1 MQRKQLD
8 FLLHISNILCIF
20 ALEIERWD
28 TPSETVLLTIKPYRI
43 TASEMNMKA
52 TDVRTL
58 DELVEFIN
66 EQDEWSNEVAEII
79 EANSWEELS
88 DNEFDVC
95 QDDNRK
101 VAINE
106 DGIAEVQ
113 YIF

>member
-1 MQRKQLD
+1 
-8 FLLHISNILCIF
+8 
-20 ALEIERWD
+20 
-28 TPSETVLLTIKPYRI
+28 
-43 TASEMNMKA
+43 MNMKA

-88 DNEFDVC
+88 DSEFDVC

>member
-1 MQRKQLD
+1 
-8 FLLHISNILCIF
+8 
-20 ALEIERWD
+20 
-28 TPSETVLLTIKPYRI
+28 
-43 TASEMNMKA
+43 MKA

-58 DELVEFIN
+58 DELAEFIN

>member
-1 MQRKQLD
+1 
-8 FLLHISNILCIF
+8 
-20 ALEIERWD
+20 
-28 TPSETVLLTIKPYRI
+28 
-43 TASEMNMKA
+43 MKA

-66 EQDEWSNEVAEII
+66 EQDEWPNEVAEII

>member
-1 MQRKQLD
+1 
-8 FLLHISNILCIF
+8 
-20 ALEIERWD
+20 
-28 TPSETVLLTIKPYRI
+28 
-43 TASEMNMKA
+43 MKA

-79 EANSWEELS
+79 EANSWKELS

>member
-1 MQRKQLD
+1 
-8 FLLHISNILCIF
+8 
-20 ALEIERWD
+20 
-28 TPSETVLLTIKPYRI
+28 
-43 TASEMNMKA
+43 MNTKA

>member
-1 MQRKQLD
+1 
-8 FLLHISNILCIF
+8 
-20 ALEIERWD
+20 
-28 TPSETVLLTIKPYRI
+28 
-43 TASEMNMKA
+43 MKA

-58 DELVEFIN
+58 DELVEFTN

-79 EANSWEELS
+79 EANSWKELS

>member
-1 MQRKQLD
+1 
-8 FLLHISNILCIF
+8 
-20 ALEIERWD
+20 
-28 TPSETVLLTIKPYRI
+28 
-43 TASEMNMKA
+43 MKA

-88 DNEFDVC
+88 DSEFDVC

>member
-1 MQRKQLD
+1 
-8 FLLHISNILCIF
+8 
-20 ALEIERWD
+20 
-28 TPSETVLLTIKPYRI
+28 
-43 TASEMNMKA
+43 MNMKA

-113 YIF
+113 YIFSLVSTK

>member
-1 MQRKQLD
+1 
-8 FLLHISNILCIF
+8 
-20 ALEIERWD
+20 
-28 TPSETVLLTIKPYRI
+28 
-43 TASEMNMKA
+43 MKA

-66 EQDEWSNEVAEII
+66 EQDEWSNEVAGII

-101 VAINE
+101 VSINE

>member
-1 MQRKQLD
+1 
-8 FLLHISNILCIF
+8 
-20 ALEIERWD
+20 
-28 TPSETVLLTIKPYRI
+28 
-43 TASEMNMKA
+43 MKA

-79 EANSWEELS
+79 EANSWNELS

>member
-1 MQRKQLD
+1 
-8 FLLHISNILCIF
+8 
-20 ALEIERWD
+20 
-28 TPSETVLLTIKPYRI
+28 
-43 TASEMNMKA
+43 MKA

-101 VAINE
+101 VSINE